1 MFGIF
6 NRLRHEDTYV
16 VYARHQTRDFIKQY
30 TVRGVSA
37 YDACRNF
44 DRSRAA
50 NRWTRVSGA
59 TLKK

>member
-6 NRLRHEDTYV
+6 NRFRQGDTYV
-16 VYARHQTRDFIKQY
+16 VYARSRTDHFIKQF

-44 DRSRAA
+44 DRSKASDV
-50 NRWTRVSGA
+50 WTRVSGA
-59 TLKK
+59 TLEA